1 MEEKVE
7 KLIKKIEEMQKE
19 IRVLELDK
27 KVAVD
32 FIKKCELENDFDS
45 YLTEIGYFE
54 ELEELY
60 HYFVR
65 LK

>member
-1 MEEKVE
+1 MEEK
-7 KLIKKIEEMQKE
+7 IKILMKEIEELQKE

-32 FIKKCELENDFDS
+32 FIKECELEDDFDN

-60 HYFVR
+60 HY
-65 LK
+65 L